1 MQSRRNLMKTGLA
14 AGAFVTANV
23 AARAADGKKR
33 HHQTGDG
40 ELPRNLT
47 LLSIRQ
53 SDKYFLFS

>member
-14 AGAFVTANV
+14 AGAFATANV
-23 AARAADGKKR
+23 AAQAADGKEPR
-33 HHQTGDG
+33 RTGDG

-53 SDKYFLFS
+53 DDDLVIFQ